1 MVLLESHNAIDAQ
14 GHVVDHDRNLRG
26 MKPSGRT
33 NGVAN
38 VQSQG
43 ELRLVEVRHDG
54 RLFDDLTH
62 VLRCQFG
69 AQLLFIELDFGI
81 ALRERNGL
89 IRALHL
95 TL

>member
-38 VQSQG
+38 VQSQVKAN
-43 ELRLVEVRHDG
+43 LV
-54 RLFDDLTH
+54 
-62 VLRCQFG
+62 
-69 AQLLFIELDFGI
+69 LLKSAMLGVSSTI
-81 ALRERNGL
+81 
-89 IRALHL
+89 
-95 TL
+95 